1 MTEAIVLVGGK
12 GTRLRPL
19 TVNTPKPMLP
29 CGGVPFLSHQ
39 LARLKEAG
47 VDHVVMAMAFR
58 PQAFVDYYGDGSSL
72 GMAIDY
78 VTEDVPLDT
87 AGGIRNV
94 LGWLHSEPD
103 DPVLVLNS
111 DILSEHSL
119 KAQLA
124 LHDEA
129 AADVTLYLTRVEDAR
144 AYGCVPTDPDGRVSA
159 FLEKM
164 PSPISDQIN
173 AGCYVFRRRVIDEI
187 PAGEVVSVERQTFPD
202 LLAAGRRVVGYLD
215 DGYWL
220 DVGTPAAFV
229 KASADLVLGRVR
241 SPAIPHVEG
250 EVLVLPGGV
259 VEASARVA
267 AGTCVGRGA
276 VVRTGAAVAG
286 SVLFDGA
293 IVEPGAAIAGSA
305 IGAGARIGADTIV
318 DCAVVGDGV
327 RVGAGN
333 ELRAGM
339 RIWPGTV
346 LADGAVRFSSDMPN

>member
-19 TVNTPKPMLP
+19 TVKTPKPMLP
-29 CGGVPFLSHQ
+29 CAGVPFLSHQ
-39 LARLKEAG
+39 LARLKEVG

-58 PQAFVDYYGDGSSL
+58 PLAFVDHYGDGSSL
-72 GMAIDY
+72 GLAIDY

-87 AGGIRNV
+87 GGGIRNV
-94 LGWLHSEPD
+94 LGWLNSGPE

-144 AYGCVPTDPDGRVSA
+144 AYGCVPTDPDGWVSA

-164 PSPISDQIN
+164 PTPISDQVN

-187 PAGEVVSVERQTFPD
+187 PAGQVVSVERQTFPD

-250 EVLVLPGGV
+250 EFLVLPGGV
-259 VEASARVA
+259 VEAGATLT

-276 VVRTGAAVAG
+276 VVGAGAAVDG

-293 IVEPGAAIAGSA
+293 VVERGAVIASSA
-305 IGAGARIGADTIV
+305 IGAGATIGADTIV
-318 DCAVVGDGV
+318 DCAVVGDGA

-333 ELRAGM
+333 ELRAGI
-339 RIWPGTV
+339 RLWPGTV
-346 LADGAVRFSSDMPN
+346 LADGSVRFSTDMPS

>member
-29 CGGVPFLSHQ
+29 CAGVPFLSHQ

-58 PQAFVDYYGDGSSL
+58 PEAFVDHYGDGSSL
-72 GMAIDY
+72 GLAIDY
-78 VTEDVPLDT
+78 VTEDEPLGT
-87 AGGIRNV
+87 GGGIRNV
-94 LGWLHSEPD
+94 LGWLHSGQD
-103 DPVLVLNS
+103 DPVLVLNR

-129 AADVTLYLTRVEDAR
+129 AADVTLHLTRVEDAR
-144 AYGCVPTDPDGRVSA
+144 AYGCVPTDAEGRVSA

-187 PAGEVVSVERQTFPD
+187 PAGQVVSVELQTFPD

-215 DGYWL
+215 DSYWL
-220 DVGTPAAFV
+220 DVGTPAAFI

-241 SPAIPHVEG
+241 SPAIPPIEG
-250 EVLVLPGGV
+250 DVLVLPGGI
-259 VEASARVA
+259 VEAGARVA
-267 AGTCVGRGA
+267 AGTCIGRGA
-276 VVRTGAAVAG
+276 VVGAGATVDG

-293 IVEPGAAIAGSA
+293 VVETGAAVFSSA
-305 IGAGARIGADTIV
+305 IGSGARIGANTIV
-318 DCAVVGDGV
+318 DCAVVGEGA

-333 ELRAGM
+333 ELRAGL
-339 RIWPGTV
+339 RLWPGAV
-346 LADGAVRFSSDMPN
+346 VADASVRFSSDVPN

>member
-1 MTEAIVLVGGK
+1 VTEAIVLVGGK

-29 CGGVPFLSHQ
+29 CAGVPFLSHQ
-39 LARLKEAG
+39 LARLKEVG

-72 GMAIDY
+72 GLAIDY

-87 AGGIRNV
+87 GGGIRNV
-94 LGWLHSEPD
+94 LGWLNSGPEE
-103 DPVLVLNS
+103 PVLVLNS

-129 AADVTLYLTRVEDAR
+129 AADVTLYLTRVEDGR

-164 PSPISDQIN
+164 PTPISDQVN

-187 PAGEVVSVERQTFPD
+187 PAGQVVSVERQTFPE
-202 LLAAGRRVVGYLD
+202 LLVAGRRVVGYLD

-250 EVLVLPGGV
+250 EFLVLPGGV
-259 VEASARVA
+259 VEAGATLT

-276 VVRTGAAVAG
+276 VVGAGAAVDG

-293 IVEPGAAIAGSA
+293 VVERGAVVASSA
-305 IGAGARIGADTIV
+305 IGAGATIGADTIV
-318 DCAVVGDGV
+318 DCAVIGDGA

-339 RIWPGTV
+339 RVWPGTV
-346 LADGAVRFSSDMPN
+346 LADGSVRFSSDMPN

>member
-29 CGGVPFLSHQ
+29 CAGVPFLSHQ
-39 LARLKEAG
+39 LARLKEVG

-58 PQAFVDYYGDGSSL
+58 PQAFVDYYGDGRSL
-72 GMAIDY
+72 GLAIDY

-87 AGGIRNV
+87 GGGIRNV
-94 LGWLHSEPD
+94 LGWLNSGPEE
-103 DPVLVLNS
+103 PVLVLNS

-129 AADVTLYLTRVEDAR
+129 AADVTLYLTRVEDGR

-164 PSPISDQIN
+164 PTPISDQVN

-187 PAGEVVSVERQTFPD
+187 PAGQVVSVERQTFPE
-202 LLAAGRRVVGYLD
+202 LLVAGRRVVGYLD

-250 EVLVLPGGV
+250 EFLVLPGGV
-259 VEASARVA
+259 VEAGATLT

-276 VVRTGAAVAG
+276 VVGAGAAVDG

-293 IVEPGAAIAGSA
+293 VVERGSVVASSA
-305 IGAGARIGADTIV
+305 IGAGATIGADTIV
-318 DCAVVGDGV
+318 DCAVIGDGA

-339 RIWPGTV
+339 RVWPGTV
-346 LADGAVRFSSDMPN
+346 LADGSVRFSSDMPN